1 MATFNLNIESD
12 SVEELMDVLQRLR
25 VQQGVAAVAVV
36 ADEAPA
42 EEPVKSSPK
51 AEKRGRPAKKAEAE
65 APAPKVEE
73 AVQPEPAGEDLSDF
87 LNDEPKI
94 TKQEMLDKLMAY
106 GKAIGE
112 KGRSEIEALLK
123 SFGAAKFSEL
133 DEAKYAEVAG
143 KVDAFLSTG
152 K

>member
-1 MATFNLNIESD
+1 MPWVSAPIAASTCDGVSASATH
-12 SVEELMDVLQRLR
+12 
-25 VQQGVAAVAVV
+25 
-36 ADEAPA
+36 
-42 EEPVKSSPK
+42 EEPDETAK
-51 AEKRGRPAKKAEAE
+51 PA
-65 APAPKVEE
+65 
-73 AVQPEPAGEDLSDF
+73 EDLSDF

-94 TKQEMLDKLMAY
+94 TKQQMLDKLMAY

-133 DEAKYAEVAG
+133 DEDKYAEVCA
-143 KVDAFLSTG
+143 KVDQFLSQG